1 MIENLRLR
9 CRAHNQYEAERAFG
23 AEFMNQKRIERRMDS
38 DMRPATEMH
47 DQARDVLAGLRN
59 LGCRPGD
66 ARRAAE
72 YAAGLP
78 VTNIEE
84 RLREALKFLGGRLI
98 SNRPVRAG

>member
-1 MIENLRLR
+1 
-9 CRAHNQYEAERAFG
+9 
-23 AEFMNQKRIERRMDS
+23 MDA
-38 DMRPATEMH
+38 MPATYPH

-84 RLREALKFLGGRLI
+84 RMRAALKFLGGRLV
-98 SNRPVRAG
+98 SNRPVPAG